1 MPSGEPYSAK
11 EGGGGQNGDEEDGG
25 ETGGARRA
33 SEQGENQTQKL
44 FSGEGLRSE
53 SRSIAS

>member
-1 MPSGEPYSAK
+1 MPLGEPYSAK
-11 EGGGGQNGDEEDGG
+11 EGGGQNGDEEEEGG

-44 FSGEGLRSE
+44 HWGGS
-53 SRSIAS
+53 

>member
-1 MPSGEPYSAK
+1 MPSGDPYSAK
-11 EGGGGQNGDEEDGG
+11 EGGGQNDDEEEDGG

-33 SEQGENQTQKL
+33 SEQRENQTQKL
-44 FSGEGLRSE
+44 FSGEGLKTE

>member
-11 EGGGGQNGDEEDGG
+11 EGGGQNGDEEEDGG
-25 ETGGARRA
+25 ETGGARRV

-44 FSGEGLRSE
+44 LWGG
-53 SRSIAS
+53 A